1 MVMMMMGIKT
11 QRGITTEA
19 RIGGGASGLEN
30 IFRCDF
36 LICLEYNSSILF
48 TTEARIGGGASG
60 LENIFRYDFFNMFRI

>member
-1 MVMMMMGIKT
+1 MVMMMMGIRT

-30 IFRCDF
+30 IFKYDF
-36 LICLEYNSSILF
+36 LICLKYNSSIMF

-60 LENIFRYDFFNMFRI
+60 PLWAGRTTST